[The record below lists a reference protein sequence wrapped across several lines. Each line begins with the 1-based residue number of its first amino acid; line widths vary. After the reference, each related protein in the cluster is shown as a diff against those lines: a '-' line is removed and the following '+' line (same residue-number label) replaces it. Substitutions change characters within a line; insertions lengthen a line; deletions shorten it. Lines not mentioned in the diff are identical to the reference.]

1 MASIERNKWRGAG
14 RKIILTFLFLFL
26 VFIFVFGQRGLI
38 QWNRLRLQVESM
50 AAQNDSLE
58 REISTMSGRIRKL
71 EAADSL
77 ELERVARYWGF
88 VRPGEEIYN
97 IRDGNDS
104 LDFQNGIPA
113 AEP

>member
-1 MASIERNKWRGAG
+1 M
-14 RKIILTFLFLFL
+14 
-26 VFIFVFGQRGLI
+26 
-38 QWNRLRLQVESM
+38 QWNRLRLQVEHM
-50 AAQNDSLE
+50 TAQNDSLE
-58 REISTMSGRIRKL
+58 REIKALTGRIQKL

-88 VRPGEEIYN
+88 VRPGEEIYD

-104 LDFQNGIPA
+104 LSFRDGIPA

>member
-1 MASIERNKWRGAG
+1 MTSAERNKWKGTG
-14 RKIILTFLFLFL
+14 RKIILAFLFL
-26 VFIFVFGQRGLI
+26 VLVIVFVFGRRGLM

-58 REISTMSGRIRKL
+58 REISTLAGRIQKL

-97 IRDGNDS
+97 IRDENDS
-104 LDFQNGIPA
+104 LAFRDGIPA